1 MTDEAKT
8 YTEAQ
13 VQELIKSRTSELR
26 ESRNTLQAELN
37 ELRPTAAA
45 WETKA
50 TGFKSELDALSGVS
64 VQLTELQQKHV
75 AAEAR
80 WGQDRVLLAAGISDA
95 EVGDV
100 LRAKYANA
108 TEAGEFSDWFE
119 REGRQSPLVSAFLT
133 SSPTGA
139 ASAQPAAETAPPAP
153 TSPTMPSSNNGTKP
167 APPAAQPYTPGSI
180 SGMSREDFKSQ
191 RADLLASVKLPFN

>member
-37 ELRPTAAA
+37 ELRPTATA

-50 TGFKSELDALSGVS
+50 TGFKAELDALSGVS

-80 WGQDRVLLAAGISDA
+80 WGQDRVLLAAGLGDA
-95 EVGDV
+95 EVGEV
-100 LRAKYANA
+100 LRLKYANA
-108 TEAGEFSDWFE
+108 TEPGEFSDWFE
-119 REGRQSPLVSAFLT
+119 REGRQVPMVSAFLS
-133 SSPTGA
+133 SSPQGSTPPP
-139 ASAQPAAETAPPAP
+139 PAAETALPAP

-167 APPAAQPYTPGSI
+167 APPAAQPYTAGSI
-180 SGMSREDFKSQ
+180 SGMTREEFKTQ